1 MFSFLIRATESMKT
15 CKDFM
20 LLCTDQR
27 HHAKFIGK
35 LVLKTTKSGIR
46 LILMQ
51 EGRGREGSRKRGQ
64 STFTSVDTTSSH
76 KP

>member
-46 LILMQ
+46 LILLQ
-51 EGRGREGSRKRGQ
+51 ERVGEEEERDQGGEDNLPSP
-64 STFTSVDTTSSH
+64 V
-76 KP
+76 